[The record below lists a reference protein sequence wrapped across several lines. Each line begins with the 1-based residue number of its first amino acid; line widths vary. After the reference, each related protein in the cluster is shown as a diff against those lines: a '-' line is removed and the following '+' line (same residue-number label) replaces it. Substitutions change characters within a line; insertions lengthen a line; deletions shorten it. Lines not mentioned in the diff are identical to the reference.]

1 VIVDF
6 TGPAADWS
14 TLGHGY
20 RVEVA
25 IVTWQADDVV
35 QVPVA
40 ALFRSGGAWAVFR
53 IVGKRAMLGA
63 VEVGRDNGRNVQILA
78 GLEAGE
84 TVVLYPGEQVQ
95 NGVNLRRRDN
105 AR

>member
-1 VIVDF
+1 M
-6 TGPAADWS
+6 
-14 TLGHGY
+14 LGHGF

-25 IVTWQADDVV
+25 IVTWQSGGVI

-40 ALFRSGGAWAVFR
+40 ALFRSNGQWAVFR
-53 IVGKRAMLGA
+53 VLKERAVLT
-63 VEVGRDNGRNVQILA
+63 VVDVGRDNGQNAEILT
-78 GLEAGE
+78 GLESGE

-95 NGVNLRRRDN
+95 DGLRLRRRDG